1 MSSRRRTNHGGSGA
15 LLHLLRF
22 SSCFFVDG
30 GWFCLSRWIHLRG
43 LRVVHQWLYRCAQGT
58 TQIREVYAI
67 YIHLCHLWNNT
78 QLSRM
83 YWTPLTAF
91 ISLAE
96 IPGRQFDPRKSLG
109 LCSMAC
115 PILSA
120 EPRGLKRPGLS
131 VKFVEKSRWNI
142 KCLVSL
148 WGPCATYGGSLL
160 WCFHGGLRAAR
171 FWGVWSGESIR
182 K

>member
-1 MSSRRRTNHGGSGA
+1 MSSRRRTDHGGSGA

-43 LRVVHQWLYRCAQGT
+43 FVLFTSGSTGVPKAPLRSERLPFISIYAICGT
-58 TQIREVYAI
+58 THSSPECIEHR
-67 YIHLCHLWNNT
+67 W
-78 QLSRM
+78 QLS
-83 YWTPLTAF
+83 F
-91 ISLAE
+91 SLAE
-96 IPGRQFDPRKSLG
+96 IPGRQFDPRKSFG

-131 VKFVEKSRWNI
+131 VKIVEKSRWNI

-171 FWGVWSGESIR
+171 FWGGLIWR
-182 K
+182 KY